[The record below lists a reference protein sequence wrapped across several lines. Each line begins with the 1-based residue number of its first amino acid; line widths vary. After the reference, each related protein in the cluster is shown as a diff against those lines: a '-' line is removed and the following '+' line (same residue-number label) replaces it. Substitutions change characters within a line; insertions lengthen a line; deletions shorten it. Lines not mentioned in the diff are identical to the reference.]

1 MKNCGLLSLTK
12 VTAGLEFDASNPLL
26 LTRCPKVSCPLPI
39 LKRRSCLLFRTIR
52 FKPETEEKVTKKIR
66 QIVMLNRVA
75 ISSSYVRCIA
85 MRSFTMIANY
95 PSTIQIF
102 CQFYCGPLLHCTLFC
117 RAPQSEKMNSLRS
130 RGHCC
135 QQKTNIKP

>member
-12 VTAGLEFDASNPLL
+12 VTAGLELDASNPLL

-39 LKRRSCLLFRTIR
+39 LKRRNCLPFRTIR
-52 FKPETEEKVTKKIR
+52 FKPETEKATRIKNPS
-66 QIVMLNRVA
+66 NRHA
-75 ISSSYVRCIA
+75 QSSCHLLIICA
-85 MRSFTMIANY
+85 
-95 PSTIQIF
+95 
-102 CQFYCGPLLHCTLFC
+102 LHCNEIIYYDYKLPFYYPNLLSVLLRTATALHTVLLC
-117 RAPQSEKMNSLRS
+117 TSSEKINSLRS